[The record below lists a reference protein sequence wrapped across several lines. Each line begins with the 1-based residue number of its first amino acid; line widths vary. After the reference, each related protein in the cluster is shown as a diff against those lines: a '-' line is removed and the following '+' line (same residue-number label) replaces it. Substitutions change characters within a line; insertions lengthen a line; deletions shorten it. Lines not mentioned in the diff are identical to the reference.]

1 MSAMNELEV
10 EALTAAK
17 FNAFGDVIELSDA
30 PTVMINRGN
39 CARFSDLAKLSFI
52 EGGQSGIS
60 LFQAKPYT
68 LPHTLDL
75 VERHPLGSQA
85 FIPMHTEPFLVVVA
99 PDDHGVPGKPIAFA
113 TNGQQAV
120 NYHRNTWHGVL
131 TPVGTNGM
139 FAVVDRIGGLGDNL
153 EEHTLDAPW
162 CIKDSSQLLT

>member
-10 EALTAAK
+10 EALTA
-17 FNAFGDVIELSDA
+17 
-30 PTVMINRGN
+30 
-39 CARFSDLAKLSFI
+39 
-52 EGGQSGIS
+52 SGIS

-131 TPVGTNGM
+131 G
-139 FAVVDRIGGLGDNL
+139 ASKIL
-153 EEHTLDAPW
+153 AS
-162 CIKDSSQLLT
+162 C